1 MIYIFDDKKNRQV
14 SYGWTAE
21 KFGTYNDFVTVIYK
35 YDEIRDDVS
44 RKKIFSSE
52 NLILFHESFFDAD
65 FNQHFKETIDIRRE
79 LYEFAQDNPTFSIV
93 FFSGSKSSR
102 MLKKN
107 IAYLPVSILYQN
119 LEIFL
124 DNSINGVF
132 DLKHL
137 LYGNSP
143 NIEKI
148 LVEKLLYSNSS
159 LLNSHSPFSLNDNLK
174 VLIATTASSD
184 RLPRIVIGADYK
196 MNLSGERDLDIHNLI
211 MSNLNDQEYDK
222 IFIPLCFG
230 YSLSD
235 FNGLRLAAHI
245 RCTSSIN
252 QCKPIFIYSFIK
264 LEEIINHDYFN
275 VLKTENV
282 KLIDYS
288 IEAFNEAIISK
299 STSLNFNKLSFEM
312 SKLDLQVPKDY
323 EDNHSVA
330 NEWGVY
336 QMARNANIDISDVT
350 GFDRD
355 KLTSLYFKWLITKN
369 RLDLPI
375 SSDQKK
381 AQKSYAE
388 LLPGIK
394 VLGKI
399 DLSKFTK

>member
-1 MIYIFDDKKNRQV
+1 
-14 SYGWTAE
+14 
-21 KFGTYNDFVTVIYK
+21 
-35 YDEIRDDVS
+35 
-44 RKKIFSSE
+44 
-52 NLILFHESFFDAD
+52 
-65 FNQHFKETIDIRRE
+65 
-79 LYEFAQDNPTFSIV
+79 
-93 FFSGSKSSR
+93 
-102 MLKKN
+102 
-107 IAYLPVSILYQN
+107 
-119 LEIFL
+119 
-124 DNSINGVF
+124 
-132 DLKHL
+132 
-137 LYGNSP
+137 
-143 NIEKI
+143 
-148 LVEKLLYSNSS
+148 
-159 LLNSHSPFSLNDNLK
+159 
-174 VLIATTASSD
+174 
-184 RLPRIVIGADYK
+184 
-196 MNLSGERDLDIHNLI
+196 
-211 MSNLNDQEYDK
+211 
-222 IFIPLCFG
+222 
-230 YSLSD
+230 
-235 FNGLRLAAHI
+235 
-245 RCTSSIN
+245 
-252 QCKPIFIYSFIK
+252 
-264 LEEIINHDYFN
+264 

-336 QMARNANIDISDVT
+336 QMARNANIDISEVT